1 MEQVMSEESCC
12 CKPASAL
19 TIGGWSLDI
28 PEYCNCAYD
37 VIDRYAAEDPER
49 LAIIWTN
56 QEGEEK
62 RFTFRDLS
70 RLSTQAANM
79 LLASGIRQGDRVFL
93 LLPRIPEWW
102 IFSAAI
108 MKIGA
113 ISCPAPSLLMPHD
126 IQFRINYGKFKAV
139 IADLAG
145 AEKVDEVKDQCPNLE
160 QMIMVEGARKG
171 WIDFYADVEAASYS
185 AEELSC
191 GKVATK
197 AKDPMLLI
205 FTSGTS
211 KNPKLVQHTFD
222 YPYGHLVTGGL
233 WHGLRKGDLHFAVS
247 DTGWGKNVWS
257 NYFGQWMVGATLFI
271 YDIRGKFHAEE
282 LFPLLEK
289 YEITSFCAPPTI
301 YRMLVLHDLSKYNF
315 KKLRSCT
322 AAGEPLHAETCRI
335 WREGTGI
342 TIREGY
348 GQTETAS
355 LIATFADT
363 PQKIGSMGKAA
374 PNWHI
379 ELHDDDGVEVPMGE
393 IGRIAVKISDGLRP
407 VGLLDKY
414 AGADDDNA
422 SYFVDGYYYTGDKAK
437 LDEEGYYW
445 FCGRNDDIIKSSGY
459 RIGPLEVEEVI
470 MRHESVQEVAVV
482 GAPDPVRGVVIK
494 AYIVLK
500 NGYEGS
506 DELIKD
512 IQHFVREETAP
523 YKYPRLIDFV
533 KALPKSFSGKVKRDI
548 LRKHAE
554 NGGELV
560 ID

>member
-1 MEQVMSEESCC
+1 MSEDSCC
-12 CKPASAL
+12 SKAATPL

-28 PEYCNCAYD
+28 PEYCNCAYE
-37 VIDRYAAEDPER
+37 VIDRYAQEEPER
-49 LAIIWTN
+49 LAMIWVN

-62 RFTFRDLS
+62 RFTFADLS
-70 RLSTQAANM
+70 RLSNQAANM
-79 LLASGIRQGDRVFL
+79 LLAKGVRQGDKVFL

-113 ISCPAPSLLMPHD
+113 ISCPAPTLLMPHD
-126 IQFRINYGKFKAV
+126 IQFRINYGNFKAV
-139 IADLAG
+139 VADLGG
-145 AEKVDEVKDQCPNLE
+145 AEKVDEVKAQCPLLDTF
-160 QMIMVEGARKG
+160 IMVEGAREG
-171 WIDFYADVEAASYS
+171 WVDYYADVQENSYS
-185 AEELSC
+185 AEALSC

-222 YPYGHLVTGGL
+222 YPFGHLVTGGL

-271 YDIRGKFHAEE
+271 YDFRGKFHAEE
-282 LFPLLEK
+282 LLPLIEK
-289 YEITSFCAPPTI
+289 YGITSFCAPPTI
-301 YRMLVLHDLSKYNF
+301 YRMLVLNDLTKYNF

-379 ELHDDDGVEVPMGE
+379 ELHDDDGIEVPAGE
-393 IGRIAVKISDGLRP
+393 IGRIAVKISDGFRP
-407 VGLLDKY
+407 VGLLDQY
-414 AGADDDNA
+414 IGADDDNA
-422 SYFVDGYYYTGDKAK
+422 SYFINGYYYTGDKAK
-437 LDEEGYYW
+437 LDDEGYYW

-470 MRHESVQEVAVV
+470 MRHDSVQEVAVV
-482 GAPDPVRGVVIK
+482 GAPDELRGVVIK

-500 NGYEGS
+500 SGYEGS
-506 DELIKD
+506 DELAKD
-512 IQHFVREETAP
+512 IQHFVRVETAP
-523 YKYPRLIDFV
+523 YKYPRLVEFV
-533 KALPKSFSGKVKRDI
+533 KALPKSFSGKVKREI

>member
-1 MEQVMSEESCC
+1 MSQEKACAAPE
-12 CKPASAL
+12 PL

-28 PEYCNCAYD
+28 PEYCNCARD
-37 VIDRYAAEDPER
+37 VIDRFAKEDPTREAM
-49 LAIIWTN
+49 LWVN
-56 QEGEEK
+56 QKGEEK
-62 RFTFRDLS
+62 HFTFADFS
-70 RLSTQAANM
+70 RLSNQAANM
-79 LLASGIRQGDRVFL
+79 LRANGIEKGDRIFL

-108 MKIGA
+108 MKLGA
-113 ISCPAPSLLMPHD
+113 ISCPAPTLLMPHD
-126 IQFRINYGKFKAV
+126 IRFRINYGNFKGV
-139 IADLAG
+139 IADAAG
-145 AEKVDEVKDQCPNLE
+145 ADKVDQIREECPRLTKLVSVEGPREGWLDYYGEVERKKYPQDSVTGPEVKT
-160 QMIMVEGARKG
+160 R
-171 WIDFYADVEAASYS
+171 S
-185 AEELSC
+185 
-191 GKVATK
+191 
-197 AKDPMLLI
+197 KDPMLLI

-247 DTGWGKNVWS
+247 DTGWGKNIWS
-257 NYFGQWMVGATLFI
+257 NYFAQWMMGACLFI

-282 LFPLLEK
+282 LLPLIEK
-289 YEITSFCAPPTI
+289 YGITSFCAPPTI
-301 YRMLVLHDLSKYNF
+301 YRMLVLNDLKKFNF
-315 KKLRSCT
+315 SKLRSCT

-363 PQKIGSMGKAA
+363 PQKEGAIGKAA

-379 ELHDDDGVEVPMGE
+379 ELHDDDGKEVPQGE
-393 IGRIAVKISDGLRP
+393 IGRIAVKISDGWRP

-414 AGADDDNA
+414 VGADDDNS
-422 SYFVDGYYYTGDKAK
+422 SYFINGYYYTGDKAK
-437 LDEEGYYW
+437 IDEEGYYW

-459 RIGPLEVEEVI
+459 RIGPLEVEEVV

-482 GAPDPVRGVVIK
+482 GAPDPLRGVVIK

-500 NGYEGS
+500 KGYVGS
-506 DELIKD
+506 DELVKD
-512 IQHFVREETAP
+512 IQSFVRMETAP
-523 YKYPRLIDFV
+523 YKYPRKIEFV
-533 KALPKSFSGKVKRDI
+533 KALPKSFSGKVKREV

>member
-1 MEQVMSEESCC
+1 MSEDSCC
-12 CKPASAL
+12 SKAATPL
-19 TIGGWSLDI
+19 TIGGWSLNI
-28 PEYCNCAYD
+28 PEYCNCAYE
-37 VIDRYAAEDPER
+37 VIDRYAQEEPER
-49 LAIIWTN
+49 LAMIWVN

-62 RFTFRDLS
+62 RFTFADLS
-70 RLSTQAANM
+70 RLSNQAANM
-79 LLASGIRQGDRVFL
+79 LLAKGVRQGDKVFL

-113 ISCPAPSLLMPHD
+113 ISCPAPTLLMPHD
-126 IQFRINYGKFKAV
+126 IQFRINYGNFKAV
-139 IADLAG
+139 VADLGG
-145 AEKVDEVKDQCPNLE
+145 AEKVDEVKAQCPLLDTF
-160 QMIMVEGARKG
+160 IMVEGAREG
-171 WIDFYADVEAASYS
+171 WVDYYADVQENSYS
-185 AEELSC
+185 AEALSC

-222 YPYGHLVTGGL
+222 YPFGHLVTGGL

-282 LFPLLEK
+282 LLPLIEK
-289 YEITSFCAPPTI
+289 YGITSFCAPPTI
-301 YRMLVLHDLSKYNF
+301 YRMLVLNDLTKYNF
-315 KKLRSCT
+315 SKLRSCT

-379 ELHDDDGVEVPMGE
+379 ELHDDDGVAVPQGE

-414 AGADDDNA
+414 VGADDDNA
-422 SYFVDGYYYTGDKAK
+422 SYFINGYYYTGDKAR
-437 LDEEGYYW
+437 LDDEGYFW

-470 MRHESVQEVAVV
+470 MRHESIQEVAVV
-482 GAPDPVRGVVIK
+482 GAPDALRGVVIK

-500 NGYEGS
+500 SGYEGS

-512 IQHFVREETAP
+512 IQTFVREETAP
-523 YKYPRLIDFV
+523 YKYPRQIEFV
-533 KALPKSFSGKVKRDI
+533 KALPKSFSGKVKREI

-554 NGGELV
+554 NGGELI

>member
-1 MEQVMSEESCC
+1 MSEDSCC
-12 CKPASAL
+12 SKAATPL
-19 TIGGWSLDI
+19 TIGGWSLNI
-28 PEYCNCAYD
+28 PEYCNCAYE
-37 VIDRYAAEDPER
+37 VIDRYAQEEPER
-49 LAIIWTN
+49 LAMIWVN

-62 RFTFRDLS
+62 RFTFADLS
-70 RLSTQAANM
+70 RLSNQAANM
-79 LLASGIRQGDRVFL
+79 LLAKGVRQGDKVFL

-113 ISCPAPSLLMPHD
+113 ISCPAPTLLMPHD
-126 IQFRINYGKFKAV
+126 IQFRINYGNFKAV
-139 IADLAG
+139 VADLGG
-145 AEKVDEVKDQCPNLE
+145 AEKVDEVKAQCPLLDTFV
-160 QMIMVEGARKG
+160 MVEGAREG
-171 WIDFYADVEAASYS
+171 WVDYYADVQENSYS
-185 AEELSC
+185 AEALSC

-222 YPYGHLVTGGL
+222 YPFGHLVTGGL

-282 LFPLLEK
+282 LLPLIEK
-289 YEITSFCAPPTI
+289 YGITSFCAPPTI
-301 YRMLVLHDLSKYNF
+301 YRMLVLNDLTKYNF
-315 KKLRSCT
+315 TKLRSCT

-379 ELHDDDGVEVPMGE
+379 ELHDDDGVAVPQGE

-414 AGADDDNA
+414 VGADDDNA
-422 SYFVDGYYYTGDKAK
+422 SYFINGYYYTGDKAR
-437 LDEEGYYW
+437 LDDEGYFW

-482 GAPDPVRGVVIK
+482 GAPDALRGVVIK

-500 NGYEGS
+500 SGYEGS
-506 DELIKD
+506 DELVKD
-512 IQHFVREETAP
+512 IQTFVREETAP
-523 YKYPRLIDFV
+523 YKYPRLVEFV
-533 KALPKSFSGKVKRDI
+533 KALPKSFSGKVKREI